1 MARVKIP
8 LKIRQKA
15 GHTVNKAA
23 ILKLLRWL
31 HRRAE
36 NIAAALLAAVFV
48 TFLLQILF
56 RYVLG
61 WPVGWTLEVSTLLWM
76 WLVLWGAAFVVAERD
91 EIRFDLIYTSVSERI
106 RRGFTVMTAIVFVG
120 LFVAAMPD
128 VIGYVTFMKVESASY
143 IDVRLDY
150 LFSIYVIFA
159 VAMIVRYLML
169 MWQAIRGRSPD
180 IADFFHSTEAG
191 EK

>member
-1 MARVKIP
+1 M
-8 LKIRQKA
+8 
-15 GHTVNKAA
+15 NKAA

-36 NIAAALLAAVFV
+36 NVAAALLAAVFI

-76 WLVLWGAAFVVAERD
+76 WLVLWGAAFVVSERD

-106 RRGFTVMTAIVFVG
+106 RRGFTVVTAIVLVG
-120 LFVAAMPD
+120 LFVVAMPD
-128 VIGYVTFMKVESASY
+128 VISYVTFMKVENASY

-150 LFSIYVIFA
+150 LFSIYIIFA

-180 IADFFHSTEAG
+180 IADIFRTNEAE